1 MEGPLKIKQL
11 AEEDRPREKLLAKGV
26 EALSDSELLAILIGS
41 GYKDMSA
48 VALMQHILKDC
59 ADSLRQL
66 GRMKVEDL
74 VAYKGVGEAKAIT
87 LIAACE
93 LGRRRMMEK
102 VTQTVVR
109 CGKDIADYYRLKLG
123 ELNHEECHAIL
134 LRQNLS
140 IIDTVLVG
148 RGGLA
153 GASVDIRIILE
164 QALRK
169 SAAALVLC
177 HNHPSGSLR
186 PSRQD
191 EALTLRLKKACD
203 MMDIR
208 LIDHIIVSAEGY
220 YSFNEHG
227 LAAL

>member
-1 MEGPLKIKQL
+1 
-11 AEEDRPREKLLAKGV
+11 
-26 EALSDSELLAILIGS
+26 
-41 GYKDMSA
+41 
-48 VALMQHILKDC
+48 
-59 ADSLRQL
+59 
-66 GRMKVEDL
+66 
-74 VAYKGVGEAKAIT
+74 
-87 LIAACE
+87 
-93 LGRRRMMEK
+93 MEK

-148 RGGLA
+148 LGGLA
-153 GASVDIRIILE
+153 GAIVDIRIILE